1 MRSLTPGRV
10 AASTARHLFLI
21 AVAVAFVFPLV
32 WILISSFTPS
42 AELTSDPLGVLPD
55 SATLEHYR
63 TVITELGFLTNLR
76 NSVLISLAS
85 TAITIVLAT
94 LAAHGVVR
102 FFPRVGRRLT
112 RLLIA
117 TYMFP
122 PILLAV
128 PYATIMI
135 KLNLVNTY
143 TSLILAYL
151 SFTLPYAIWMLVGFY
166 QTVPLE
172 IEESA
177 AVDGAGK
184 LRIFARISTPIV
196 APGIAAT
203 AVYTFINSFNEFLY
217 ALLFI
222 SSTEKMPVAV
232 ALYSITGAEVLDWG
246 AMMAASALV
255 VVPSVLFFMSIQK
268 YIAGGLTEG
277 TGK

>member
-1 MRSLTPGRV
+1 MSTRNPATV
-10 AASTARHLFLI
+10 AMTTARHVFLI
-21 AVAVAFVFPLV
+21 VVSIAFVFPLV
-32 WILISSFTPS
+32 WILVSSFTPS
-42 AELTSDPLGVLPD
+42 GELTANPLSVLP
-55 SATLEHYR
+55 SEATIEHYR
-63 TVITELGFLTNLR
+63 TVIVDLGFLTNLR

-85 TAITIVLAT
+85 TVITIVLAT

-112 RLLIA
+112 RILIA

-135 KLNLVNTY
+135 QLNLINTY
-143 TSLILAYL
+143 ASLILAYL

-166 QTVPLE
+166 RTVPLE

-177 AVDGAGK
+177 AVDGATK
-184 LRIFARISTPIV
+184 LRIFLKISTPIV

-203 AVYTFINSFNEFLY
+203 AVYTFINCFNEFLY

-222 SSTEKMPVAV
+222 SSTERMPVAV

-255 VVPSVLFFMSIQK
+255 VVPSVIFFMAIQK

-277 TGK
+277 AGK

>member
-1 MRSLTPGRV
+1 MSTRNPASI
-10 AASTARHLFLI
+10 AASTARHAFLI
-21 AVAVAFVFPLV
+21 VVAIAFAFPLV
-32 WILISSFTPS
+32 WIIISSFTPS
-42 AELTSDPLGVLPD
+42 GELTGEPLGVIP
-55 SATLEHYR
+55 SASTLEHYR
-63 TVITELGFLTNLR
+63 TVIVELGFLTNLR
-76 NSVLISLAS
+76 NSVLISLAA
-85 TAITIVLAT
+85 TGITIVLAT

-102 FFPRVGRRLT
+102 FFPRIGKRLT
-112 RLLIA
+112 RILIA

-151 SFTLPYAIWMLVGFY
+151 SFTLPYAVWMLVGFY
-166 QTVPLE
+166 RTVPLE

-184 LRIFARISTPIV
+184 LRTFLKISTPIV

-203 AVYTFINSFNEFLY
+203 AVYTFINCFNEFLY

-222 SSTEKMPVAV
+222 SSTDKMPVAV

-277 TGK
+277 AGK

>member
-1 MRSLTPGRV
+1 MSTRNPAAV
-10 AASTARHLFLI
+10 AATTARHLFLI
-21 AVAVAFVFPLV
+21 IVSITFVFPLV
-32 WILISSFTPS
+32 WILVSSFTPS
-42 AELTSDPLGVLPD
+42 GELTADPLSVFP
-55 SATLEHYR
+55 SQATIEHYR
-63 TVITELGFLTNLR
+63 TVIVDLGFLTNLR

-112 RLLIA
+112 RILIA

-135 KLNLVNTY
+135 QLNLINTY
-143 TSLILAYL
+143 ASLILAYL

-166 QTVPLE
+166 RTVPLE

-177 AVDGAGK
+177 AVDGATK
-184 LRIFARISTPIV
+184 LRIFLKISTPIV

-203 AVYTFINSFNEFLY
+203 AVYTFINCFNEFLY

-222 SSTEKMPVAV
+222 SSTERMPVAV

-255 VVPSVLFFMSIQK
+255 VVPSVVFFMAIQK

-277 TGK
+277 AGK

>member
-1 MRSLTPGRV
+1 MSTRNPGKMV
-10 AASTARHLFLI
+10 ASTARHLFLI

-42 AELTSDPLGVLPD
+42 AELTSDPLGVFPS

-63 TVITELGFLTNLR
+63 TVITDLGFLTNLR
-76 NSVLISLAS
+76 NSIFISLAS
-85 TAITIVLAT
+85 TAITIVLST
-94 LAAHGVVR
+94 FAAHGVVR
-102 FFPRVGRRLT
+102 FFPRVGQRLT
-112 RLLIA
+112 RILIA

-135 KLNLVNTY
+135 RLNLVNTY

-166 QTVPLE
+166 RTVPLE

-232 ALYSITGAEVLDWG
+232 ALYSIKIGRAHV
-246 AMMAASALV
+246 
-255 VVPSVLFFMSIQK
+255 
-268 YIAGGLTEG
+268 
-277 TGK
+277 